1 MNACHERLRSLQVS
15 SPELEHL
22 INAARPHSLGVKLTG
37 AGGGGCM
44 VALTRDPRRVAEE
57 IEIAGGKPLISKLG
71 AEGAR
76 VLS

>member
-1 MNACHERLRSLQVS
+1 
-15 SPELEHL
+15 
-22 INAARPHSLGVKLTG
+22 
-37 AGGGGCM
+37 M
-44 VALTRDPRRVAEE
+44 VALSRDPRRVAEE